1 MHVSAN
7 VKRVLV
13 GMVLAVLAMV
23 TPSIAQG
30 VPDVVG
36 IRPGMSAQDAYN
48 ALKARANGAK
58 IGMGQMTMPG
68 VTDKPVVM
76 VMSVRVLGSSPG
88 ETIAVWLTLPP
99 NTQQVWGVIRQLQF
113 DAGKEMLKSVLLD
126 GLKQKY
132 GAETDPNYWAFDEQG
147 GRVATAGLRGNNCAN
162 REQANLGVPDD
173 TTAPMGVSPLIY
185 TPGPE
190 QPCSSVMSV
199 RAEYGN
205 ASSGG
210 SEMVRWVT
218 VTLQDPPLARR
229 SQQAYQSALAN
240 GDAAKRKEEIERAK
254 QQKAPPF

>member
-1 MHVSAN
+1 MLVAAS
-7 VKRVLV
+7 VKRVLI
-13 GMVLAVLAMV
+13 GMTLAVLGMA

-58 IGMGQMTMPG
+58 IGIGQMAMPG
-68 VTDKPVVM
+68 LTDKPVVV

-99 NTQQVWGVIRQLQF
+99 NNQQVWGIIRQLQF
-113 DAGKEMLKSVLLD
+113 DEGKAMLKTAVQD

-162 REQANLGVPDD
+162 REMFNIAPPDD
-173 TTAPMGVSPLIY
+173 TTAPMGVSAL
-185 TPGPE
+185 
-190 QPCSSVMSV
+190 
-199 RAEYGN
+199 
-205 ASSGG
+205 G
-210 SEMVRWVT
+210 SLYSRT
-218 VTLQDPPLARR
+218 
-229 SQQAYQSALAN
+229 
-240 GDAAKRKEEIERAK
+240 
-254 QQKAPPF
+254 

>member
-13 GMVLAVLAMV
+13 GTLPAVLAMV

-58 IGMGQMTMPG
+58 IGIGQMAMPG
-68 VTDKPVVM
+68 VTDKPVVV
-76 VMSVRVLGSSPG
+76 VMSMRVMGSSPG

-99 NTQQVWGVIRQLQF
+99 NNQQVWGIIRKLQF
-113 DAGKEMLKSVLLD
+113 GPGKEMLKSALLD

-147 GRVATAGLRGNNCAN
+147 GRVPTAGLRGNNCVN
-162 REQANLGVPDD
+162 REQVNLGVPED
-173 TTAPMGVSPLIY
+173 TTAPVGVSPLIY
-185 TPGPE
+185 TPAPE
-190 QPCSSVMSV
+190 QPCSSVDVCASGV
-199 RAEYGN
+199 RKRIKRR
-205 ASSGG
+205 
-210 SEMVRWVT
+210 VRDGQVGHSYFAGHA
-218 VTLQDPPLARR
+218 VGP
-229 SQQAYQSALAN
+229 ALAA
-240 GDAAKRKEEIERAK
+240 GISVCFGER
-254 QQKAPPF
+254 

>member
-1 MHVSAN
+1 MHVSAS
-7 VKRVLV
+7 VKRGLV
-13 GMVLAVLAMV
+13 AMMVLGAV

-36 IRPGMSAQDAYN
+36 IRPGMSPQEAYN
-48 ALKARANGAK
+48 LLKARANGAK
-58 IGMGQMTMPG
+58 IGMGQMTLPG
-68 VTDKPVVM
+68 VTDKPVVT
-76 VMSVRVLGSSPG
+76 VMSVRVMGSSPG

-99 NTQQVWGVIRQLQF
+99 NTQQVWGVSRKLQF
-113 DAGKEMLKSVLLD
+113 DEGKEMLKSAVLD
-126 GLKQKY
+126 GLRQKY

-147 GRVATAGLRGNNCAN
+147 GRVPTAGVHSNSCVN
-162 REQANLGVPDD
+162 REMVNLAPPDD

-190 QPCSSVMSV
+190 QPCSSVISV

-210 SEMVRWVT
+210 PGMVRWVT
-218 VTLQDPPLARR
+218 VTVQDPPLARR

-254 QQKAPPF
+254 QQKAPTF